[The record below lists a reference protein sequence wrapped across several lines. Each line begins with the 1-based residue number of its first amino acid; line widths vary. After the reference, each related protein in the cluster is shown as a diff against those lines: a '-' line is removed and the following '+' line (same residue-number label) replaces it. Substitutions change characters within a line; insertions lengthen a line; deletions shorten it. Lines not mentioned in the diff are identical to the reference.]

1 MPTYVDI
8 NSMYSVSPTADIL
21 CEDDIAIINGIINT
35 LNTYADMDG
44 ISERPFI
51 PSFYSSLI
59 LLLEEPVDTMTAFQ
73 IKIELENLIAN
84 NPRALIDNART
95 KVVPNSQG
103 NGYDITLGVINR
115 FTRKSIVTSFYYGKA
130 SD

>member
-21 CEDDIAIINGIINT
+21 CEDDLAIINGIINT
-35 LNTYADMDG
+35 INTYADMDG

-51 PSFYSSLI
+51 PSFYCGLI
-59 LLLEEPVDTMTAFQ
+59 LLLEDPVDDMTAFQ
-73 IKIELENLIAN
+73 VKIELENIIAN
-84 NPRALIDNART
+84 NPRALIDATRTNVTPNA
-95 KVVPNSQG
+95 QG
-103 NGYDITLGVINR
+103 NGYDIDLGIINR
-115 FTRKSIVTSFYYGKA
+115 FTKKTIVTSFFYGKA